1 MVLPVERSKVRT
13 LIRTGLVRVLLSLS
27 GFLVRV
33 TGLINSE
40 KNSGQTADDD
50 ESMNESPDSWPEAWT
65 QRIKSAKHVSWF
77 SFKAQ
82 RNVPLQRQRTLKNE
96 ALSDKAPMA
105 ENRVSQDTDVS
116 MPIHK
121 PHSGAKPAPVVTIP
135 LISRVFDPRTRL
147 WIYESSGEQTSA
159 RPEPFPTTDS
169 GFPLTGHSGSGKTGI
184 TAPNLAPFPFQNM
197 ESERPLPEQGPNR
210 LEPLEAS
217 SFEPPGIR
225 EEGPD
230 SDVHTNENLPELDR
244 FRPSPIQ
251 TKPRSEARFSET
263 TRNETKA
270 FDMAGQER
278 PTENVPSYP
287 RWTEIGSF
295 DGPAVRSNKNEFSS
309 FSPHSDMPAKEQ
321 GPSTEGIKDEMA
333 PALNRPWPEL
343 EEFEFPRDLKE
354 NEHRGDNHDRLLR
367 LKLEQKGSLWSV
379 SRF

>member
-1 MVLPVERSKVRT
+1 
-13 LIRTGLVRVLLSLS
+13 VRVLLSLS

-33 TGLINSE
+33 SGLINSE

-50 ESMNESPDSWPEAWT
+50 ESMNEIPDSWPEAWT

-82 RNVPLQRQRTLKNE
+82 RNAPFQRQRTLKNE

-121 PHSGAKPAPVVTIP
+121 PHSGAKSAIEEAMPP
-135 LISRVFDPRTRL
+135 ISRVFDPRTRL
-147 WIYESSGEQTSA
+147 WIYESSGERTSA
-159 RPEPFPTTDS
+159 RLEPFPSD
-169 GFPLTGHSGSGKTGI
+169 GGVPLTGQPESGKTKI
-184 TAPNLAPFPFQNM
+184 TTPNLAPFPFQNM
-197 ESERPLPEQGPNR
+197 ESERPLPEQGVNR
-210 LEPLEAS
+210 IQPVDPS
-217 SFEPPGIR
+217 SFDSPGKFR

-244 FRPSPIQ
+244 FRPAPIQ
-251 TKPRSEARFSET
+251 TIPRSEAWFSET

-270 FDMAGQER
+270 SAMAGQER

-295 DGPAVRSNKNEFSS
+295 DDPAVRSNKNEFSS
-309 FSPHSDMPAKEQ
+309 FSSQTDMPAKEQ
-321 GPSTEGIKDEMA
+321 CPSPEGFKEEMA

-343 EEFEFPRDLKE
+343 EEFEFPMDLKE

>member
-40 KNSGQTADDD
+40 KNSGQTADD
-50 ESMNESPDSWPEAWT
+50 ESMNENSDSWPEAWT

-82 RNVPLQRQRTLKNE
+82 RNAPFHRQRTLKP
-96 ALSDKAPMA
+96 DKDPMV

-121 PHSGAKPAPVVTIP
+121 PHSGAKSALEEAIP
-135 LISRVFDPRTRL
+135 PISRVFDPRTRL

-159 RPEPFPTTDS
+159 GPEPFPPEG
-169 GFPLTGHSGSGKTGI
+169 GFPLTGQLGSEKAGI
-184 TAPNLAPFPFQNM
+184 TVPGLAPFPFHNM
-197 ESERPLPEQGPNR
+197 EPERPLPEPRVNR
-210 LEPLEAS
+210 NESQAS
-217 SFEPPGIR
+217 LAIDPTGKSQ

-230 SDVHTNENLPELDR
+230 SNGHMNGSLPALDR
-244 FRPSPIQ
+244 FSSPPIQ
-251 TKPRSEARFSET
+251 VT
-263 TRNETKA
+263 TRDETKSSS
-270 FDMAGQER
+270 MAGHER

-287 RWTEIGSF
+287 RWTGIGPL
-295 DGPAVRSNKNEFSS
+295 DDTAARSNKTVFSS
-309 FSPHSDMPAKEQ
+309 YADMPVREQ
-321 GPSTEGIKDEMA
+321 GPSLEGMKDEMD

-343 EEFEFPRDLKE
+343 EEFEFPRDLKQT
-354 NEHRGDNHDRLLR
+354 EHRGDNHDRLLR

>member
-1 MVLPVERSKVRT
+1 MLPVERFKVRT

-33 TGLINSE
+33 TGLINAE

-77 SFKAQ
+77 NFKAQ
-82 RNVPLQRQRTLKNE
+82 RNAPLQRHRTLKNE

-121 PHSGAKPAPVVTIP
+121 PHSGARSAPVETIP
-135 LISRVFDPRTRL
+135 PISRVFDPRTRL

-159 RPEPFPTTDS
+159 VPEPFHTD
-169 GFPLTGHSGSGKTGI
+169 GGVPLTGQTESEKAGI

-197 ESERPLPEQGPNR
+197 ESEKPLPEQGVNR
-210 LEPLEAS
+210 IESLHPS
-217 SFEPPGIR
+217 SFDPPGKYR

-230 SDVHTNENLPELDR
+230 SDVRMNGNLPALDR
-244 FRPSPIQ
+244 FSPSPIQ
-251 TKPRSEARFSET
+251 TTSRSEVWFPET
-263 TRNETKA
+263 TRDKTKA
-270 FDMAGQER
+270 SVIPGQER

-287 RWTEIGSF
+287 RWAEIGSF
-295 DGPAVRSNKNEFSS
+295 DDPAVRSNKTEFSS
-309 FSPHSDMPAKEQ
+309 FSSHADMPAKEQ
-321 GPSTEGIKDEMA
+321 GPSTEGFKEDMT

-343 EEFEFPRDLKE
+343 EEFEFPMVRKGT
-354 NEHRGDNHDRLLR
+354 EHRDDNQDRRLR
-367 LKLEQKGSLWSV
+367 LKLEQKGSLWRV

>member
-1 MVLPVERSKVRT
+1 MVQSVERSKVRT

-40 KNSGQTADDD
+40 KNSGQAADDD
-50 ESMNESPDSWPEAWT
+50 ESMNESSDSWPEAWT

-82 RNVPLQRQRTLKNE
+82 SNAPFQRQRTLKP
-96 ALSDKAPMA
+96 DKAPME

-121 PHSGAKPAPVVTIP
+121 PHSGSKSAPEEAILP
-135 LISRVFDPRTRL
+135 ISRVFDPRTRL
-147 WIYESSGEQTSA
+147 WIYESSGERTSA
-159 RPEPFPTTDS
+159 GPEPYPPD
-169 GFPLTGHSGSGKTGI
+169 GGVPLTGQPESGKTGI

-217 SFEPPGIR
+217 SFNPPGKFR

-230 SDVHTNENLPELDR
+230 SDVHTNENLPVLDR

-251 TKPRSEARFSET
+251 TMPRSEARFSET

-270 FDMAGQER
+270 SAMAGQER

-287 RWTEIGSF
+287 RWAEIGSF
-295 DGPAVRSNKNEFSS
+295 DDPAISSNKTEFSS
-309 FSPHSDMPAKEQ
+309 FSSHANMPAKEQ
-321 GPSTEGIKDEMA
+321 GPSPEGIKDEMA

-354 NEHRGDNHDRLLR
+354 TEHRGDNQDRLLR